1 MKNTSAH
8 QHKAAQAGVALLI
21 VIFVLLLISVVALSL
36 IIASGTESSLA
47 GNYRSS
53 AVVYYAA
60 SAGLEEGRGR
70 LLPNNP
76 NYFNL
81 TSPSFIPPTLGP
93 NEVRYVNNPE
103 GTEDVL
109 AAYPDTEYEKEFGTG
124 SLAAANR
131 KFITSVSNVAGLPG
145 PSYKWVRINPIT
157 EASINLDINNDGA
170 KNSTSPLYFDGAHLT
185 FTPTGKQ
192 ALELTSLAV
201 LPNDTQKLLQ
211 YLVAPIQLDL
221 QNFPAAVTTIGA
233 ITEMTKFGGDDHTG
247 EAGYKAF
254 GISGDDRCNKS
265 AQQYAV
271 SVADPASAKNLQAK
285 LTPASNFPGTAG
297 TSTAPSVVDAGAT
310 LQNFRDPLVPGQTLD
325 LTTIIGLNQLVAEI
339 KSVTDSAAPDCRNIP
354 LGSATNPVVAV
365 VTGNCD
371 LSTRRPSPPGQ
382 GILLVEGDMQYS
394 GHPYDGLILVIGTG
408 RFYNPQ
414 SSDLTQFYGSIFL
427 AQTKDPGTLAALA
440 APGAPTLDW
449 QGVGANPNIQF
460 DSCILSKSNPIN
472 SYRVLSFKELSR

>member
-1 MKNTSAH
+1 MKNPSAH
-8 QHKAAQAGVALLI
+8 QRKTSQAGVALLI
-21 VIFVLLLISVVALSL
+21 AIFVLLLISVVALSL

-81 TSPSFIPPTLGP
+81 TSPSFIPPALGP
-93 NEVRYVNNPE
+93 SEVRYIKNPE
-103 GTEDVL
+103 GSEDVL
-109 AAYPDTEYEKEFGTG
+109 TAYPDTEYEKEFGPG

-131 KFITSVSNVAGLPG
+131 KFITSVSSVAGLSG

-185 FTPTGKQ
+185 FAPTGKQ

-201 LPNDTQKLLQ
+201 LSNDTQKLLQ
-211 YLVAPIQLDL
+211 YVVAPIQLDL
-221 QNFPAAVTTIGA
+221 QSFPAAVTAIGA
-233 ITEMTKFGGDDHTG
+233 ITETTKFGGEDKAG
-247 EAGYKAF
+247 EPAAKAF
-254 GISGDDRCNKS
+254 GISGDDRCNKL
-265 AQQYAV
+265 AQKYAV
-271 SVADPASAKNLQAK
+271 SAADPASAKNLQAK

-297 TSTAPSVVDAGAT
+297 TTTAPSVVDAAGT
-310 LQNFRDPLVPGQTLD
+310 LQNFRDPLVPGQRLD

-339 KSVTDSAAPDCRNIP
+339 KSVADSIASDCTKIP
-354 LGSATNPVVAV
+354 VGSATNPVVTV
-365 VTGNCD
+365 VTGNCN
-371 LSTRRPSPPGQ
+371 LSGTPTTPGQ

-449 QGVGANPNIQF
+449 QGAGGNPNIQF
-460 DSCILSKSNPIN
+460 DSCILSTSNPIN
-472 SYRVLSFKELSR
+472 SFRVLSFKELSR